1 MKTLRGKLS
10 AKITAIFLLC
20 ALVVV
25 CVLSAIGTAYLSD
38 VGAYSVSLERA
49 RSQALESAASNYLY
63 EAGREYKSGNTQ
75 PLYLNTNFRY
85 TILSPE
91 GEELLATYEGEAAL
105 WEGSKQVYPSFVVE
119 SVVPPEQTAPAAP
132 EAEEI
137 PKTPLEYAAVETP
150 RATPTPRPTPVPTAA
165 PQAEARNTLHLF
177 CYDTSEE
184 FDFLSDAEV
193 IRWRNAN
200 ALTVKGYV
208 LEELPTEDEFSRTLD
223 RLQTL
228 YSYRIALPCLA
239 GLSFVLGVLLFL
251 FLLSSAGH
259 RDGTETVT
267 ENFVDRIPLDL
278 FTALIAAGI
287 LALCVVA
294 FGAGLPRNVVGYT
307 LGMVL
312 LLLMGLLFLLFC
324 MSFATRVKRGTLW
337 QNCLLVRLWH
347 WCGRTLRG
355 LLRLLGRGL
364 RALPLLWRWVALLAA
379 LMLLELFLLAISDG
393 DPAPLFFVHLFVLCP
408 AVLALV
414 WCLRRLRLGA
424 KELAAG
430 NLDYTVD
437 TRYLIGELKDH
448 ANDLNH
454 IRDGLNAA
462 VEERMKS
469 EHFKSELITN
479 VSHDIKTPLTSIVN
493 YVDLLEKEPL
503 ENETARE
510 YVAVL
515 ARQSARLK
523 KLLDDLIE
531 ASKASTGVLPVHA
544 ERCELGV
551 LLDQCAGEYGERLL
565 RAQLEPVILKPDEPV
580 AILADGR
587 HMWRIFDNLLG
598 NVVKYAQPGT
608 RVYLSLSREGS
619 KACLTF
625 RNISRE
631 PLNLSGEALM
641 ERFVRGDSSRSTE
654 GSGLGLAIARSL
666 AQLQGGEMDLS
677 VDGDLF
683 KITLRFD
690 ALA

>member
-1 MKTLRGKLS
+1 MKNLRGRLS

-25 CVLSAIGTAYLSD
+25 CVLSAFGTAYLSD

-49 RSQALESAASNYLY
+49 ESQALENTASNYLY
-63 EAGREYKSGNTQ
+63 EAGREYKYGNTQ

-85 TILSPE
+85 TILSPD
-91 GEELLATYEGEAAL
+91 GEELFSTYEGEGAL
-105 WEGSKQVYPSFVVE
+105 WEGSKQVYPSFRVE
-119 SVVPPEQTAPAAP
+119 SAGTQTHVDPAAP
-132 EAEEI
+132 DPEDFLEM
-137 PKTPLEYAAVETP
+137 PPEYAAEVES
-150 RATPTPRPTPVPTAA
+150 RATPTPRPTPAPTSA
-165 PQAEARNTLHLF
+165 PSAETRNTLHVF
-177 CYDTSEE
+177 CYDTNEE

-193 IRWRNAN
+193 VRWRNAN
-200 ALTVKGYV
+200 ALTVRGYV
-208 LEELPTEDEFSRTLD
+208 LEGLPTEDEFSRALG
-223 RLQTL
+223 RLEML
-228 YSYRIALPCLA
+228 YSHRIALPCLA
-239 GLSFVLGVLLFL
+239 GVSFVLGVLLFL
-251 FLLSSAGH
+251 FLLSAAGH
-259 RDGTETVT
+259 RDGTDTVT

-278 FTALIAAGI
+278 FTALIAGLMCIPFAI
-287 LALCVVA
+287 V
-294 FGAGLPRNVVGYT
+294 FGVGLPWNLVGY
-307 LGMVL
+307 GVGIL
-312 LLLMGLLFLLFC
+312 LLLAVGLLFLLFC

-337 QNCLLVRLWH
+337 QNCLIVRLWR

-355 LLRLLGRGL
+355 LFRLLGRAL
-364 RALPLLWRWVALLAA
+364 RALPLLWRWVVLLAA
-379 LMLLELFLLAISDG
+379 LMLLELFLIANSHGNASL
-393 DPAPLFFVHLFVLCP
+393 LFFVHLFVVCP

-424 KELAAG
+424 KELASG
-430 NLDYTVD
+430 NLSYTVD

-469 EHFKSELITN
+469 EYFKSELITN

-493 YVDLLEKEPL
+493 YVDLLEKEQL

-523 KLLDDLIE
+523 KLLDDLLE

-580 AILADGR
+580 AVLADGR

-598 NVVKYAQPGT
+598 NIVKYAQPGT

-654 GSGLGLAIARSL
+654 GSGLGLAIARNL

-683 KITLRFD
+683 KVTLRFD
-690 ALA
+690 ALD